1 MHVYCDGGGNNVEA
15 VYFYPFRNK
24 EGGLVITYN
33 SYVKITSA
41 GREFKNEPIRI
52 SGYYEKSDKT
62 FTISGII
69 YHPEK

>member
-1 MHVYCDGGGNNVEA
+1 M
-15 VYFYPFRNK
+15 
-24 EGGLVITYN
+24 ITYN

-41 GREFKNEPIRI
+41 GREFKNESLII
-52 SGYYEKSDKT
+52 SGYYETADKT